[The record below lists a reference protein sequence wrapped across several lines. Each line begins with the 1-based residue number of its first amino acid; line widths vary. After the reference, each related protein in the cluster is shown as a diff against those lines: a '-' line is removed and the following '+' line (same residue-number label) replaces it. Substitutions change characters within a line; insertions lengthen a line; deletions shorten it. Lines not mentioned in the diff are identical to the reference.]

1 MPSIPRCRWSAASA
15 SLAAAAVAIAVA
27 GCTGTASGNG
37 VSKTA
42 GRGSNPPP
50 SGIVELNL
58 LTLPVALNL
67 DGAPGA
73 DGVAVKLYVG
83 AAGSTKPVALRTG
96 EVEFLLFDGLL
107 TQDSTRLPE
116 PARTWRLTAKQLR
129 GLEVQ
134 ALVGTGYQVTLRWD
148 RFQPKSDRVTVL
160 ARIPLGEG
168 RYLYSSPGVISCA
181 PSR

>member
-1 MPSIPRCRWSAASA
+1 MPSIPR
-15 SLAAAAVAIAVA
+15 SLRLATTVLLPAIAFAWA
-27 GCTGTASGNG
+27 GCTGTGSGSG
-37 VSKTA
+37 GSKTA
-42 GRGSNPPP
+42 GRGPNPPP
-50 SGIVELNL
+50 VGIVELNL

-73 DGVAVKLYVG
+73 DGVAVKLY
-83 AAGSTKPVALRTG
+83 ASATGSTKPVPLRTG

-116 PARTWRLTAKQLR
+116 AARTWRLTAKELR

-134 ALVGTGYQVTLRWD
+134 AVVGTGYQVTLRWD